1 MTVLDFAASHGLL
14 LAGVIM
20 AGFAAG
26 YAGGLFGIGGGIVTV
41 PALYAVFQAV
51 GVADGPSLK
60 TAIGTSLAVI
70 IVTSIRSLMTHHE
83 AEQVDFSVL
92 KAWAPWIAAGSAAGG
107 FLAKWAPVELLTA
120 IFAGGAFYIAWK
132 RGIARPKRNI
142 SAPKYSLT
150 AKRMKIPLG
159 VGTGVFSA
167 LMGIGGGALGVMV
180 MTMSGR
186 SMHQAIGTSAGFGVA
201 VAVPGVIGFIVSG
214 WAADGLPGYSF
225 GYVNGPAFALM
236 AIMAGIGAPLG
247 ARLAHRVNAQLL
259 SKLFAA
265 YVFVAA
271 SALAADVFFN

>member
-1 MTVLDFAASHGLL
+1 MLDFLANHGPL
-14 LAGVIM
+14 LAGVII

-26 YAGGLFGIGGGIVTV
+26 FAGGLFGIGGGIVTV
-41 PALYAVFQAV
+41 PALYAAFQSV

-83 AEQVDFSVL
+83 ADQVDFSVL

-132 RGIARPKRNI
+132 RGLARPKKI
-142 SAPKYSLT
+142 STPKHELT

-201 VAVPGVIGFIVSG
+201 VAVPGVIGFILSG
-214 WAADGLPGYSF
+214 VASDGLPDYSI

-236 AIMAGIGAPLG
+236 ALMAGIGAPLG
-247 ARLAHRVNAQLL
+247 ARLTHRVNAQLL

-271 SALAADVFFN
+271 TALAADVFFN